1 MLVFNSLDEL
11 KPYYHEG
18 SNTYV
23 FNDDVEFN
31 FNLYVSACINAQNI
45 KAWNINAYDI
55 NAWNIKASNIKAYDI
70 KARNINAG
78 DIYYYSVCFAYNG
91 ITCKSIQ
98 GRRDNHKHF
107 VLDGY
112 TIVQK
117 NLL

>member
-11 KPYYHEG
+11 KPYYHEE